1 MIRLEQVKKKI
12 VGCYFLFVMSFSVTR
27 KNFTFQERKQAILS
41 SEHSKTQMLY
51 IQRKPINVYGR
62 LISLLPD
69 KYQENITIW
78 GESEWITVMCQ
89 QKRRIKGMI
98 LPMIGRRIKALFPTK
113 YHLKKQVWA
122 WISSIGER

>member
-1 MIRLEQVKKKI
+1 
-12 VGCYFLFVMSFSVTR
+12 MSFSVTR
-27 KNFTFQERKQAILS
+27 KNFTFQERNQAILS